1 MKTIRLFGLIML
13 TALVFSSCSKSD
25 DDRQPKNRKWVF
37 TLDGKSAHAGDT
49 IHVLH
54 TDFAKTIKWQDEND
68 PINPDNPDSNQYD
81 TYMEIYSGGATYIQD
96 SWFLLSFFS
105 YPSLSRFI
113 LHDYSSEP
121 SRDYD
126 IYVDVQPIDLV
137 GKIDIKGTIP
147 GYYDNVYHNNKYIE
161 GPFLIFYI
169 DEELRKIF
177 ITNEP
182 AGTSISGTSMVHD
195 VAKSFF
201 RIKAF
206 GSNRETCY
214 PSYSDWGWFTE
225 MKTVGNHGES
235 NGECFYGKIT
245 TSNVNYWF
253 VKFDYGDYSYEVRK
267 YKNSNTCL
275 WNGEWDK

>member
-147 GYYDNVYHNNKYIE
+147 GYYDNVYHNNKYI
-161 GPFLIFYI
+161 
-169 DEELRKIF
+169 
-177 ITNEP
+177 
-182 AGTSISGTSMVHD
+182 
-195 VAKSFF
+195 
-201 RIKAF
+201 
-206 GSNRETCY
+206 
-214 PSYSDWGWFTE
+214 
-225 MKTVGNHGES
+225 
-235 NGECFYGKIT
+235 
-245 TSNVNYWF
+245 
-253 VKFDYGDYSYEVRK
+253 
-267 YKNSNTCL
+267 
-275 WNGEWDK
+275 